1 VETSSPGPE
10 AGRTAQQPPEPGG
23 PADPGSEMPAIPRDA
38 EHDDDVDALYLAGQ
52 LPSDDGEWLLVTELD
67 GLPGA
72 AFTVRCLPRDAWHA
86 HGGDV
91 LVRLL
96 PGTGSTGLPA
106 VRAEVWAALGGHL
119 ILAGTWGRQD
129 PDQWPERIR
138 PAVAFAMGM
147 LTELEEHDADLG
159 VPHRVRLEAAD
170 TAAMGVPLGITSGRA
185 VITEHPAG

>member
-1 VETSSPGPE
+1 VETSSPHP
-10 AGRTAQQPPEPGG
+10 AGRAAPQPPEPGG
-23 PADPGSEMPAIPRDA
+23 PGSEMAAIPRDA

-67 GLPGA
+67 GLAGA
-72 AFTVRCLPRDAWHA
+72 AFTVRHLPRDAWHA

-96 PGTGSTGLPA
+96 PDTGITGQPA
-106 VRAEVWAALGGHL
+106 VLAEVWAVVGGHL
-119 ILAGTWGRQD
+119 ILAGTWNRQE
-129 PDQWPERIR
+129 PEEWPERIR
-138 PAVAFAMGM
+138 PALAFTMGM

-159 VPHRVRLEAAD
+159 ARHRVRLEAAD
-170 TAAMGVPLGITSGRA
+170 TATMGVPLGITSGRV

>member
-1 VETSSPGPE
+1 METSSPDPE
-10 AGRTAQQPPEPGG
+10 ASRTAPQPPEPGG
-23 PADPGSEMPAIPRDA
+23 PADGMPAIPRDT

-52 LPSDDGEWLLVTELD
+52 LPSEDGEWLLVTELD
-67 GLPGA
+67 GPPGA
-72 AFTVRCLPRDAWHA
+72 AFTVRHLPRDAWHA

-96 PGTGSTGLPA
+96 PDTGSTGLPA

-119 ILAGTWGRQD
+119 ILAGTWDRQD

-159 VPHRVRLEAAD
+159 VRHRVRLEAAD
-170 TAAMGVPLGITSGRA
+170 TATVGVPLGVTSGRVA
-185 VITEHPAG
+185 IAEHPAG